1 MPYALS
7 LKSYDLCFMN
17 PVYLK
22 LSRATA
28 ALPVEASRFWG
39 NPALPEGVEYPQ
51 YIDDDGC
58 QYPYVFICQI
68 NLAELKAFCGEI
80 ANPLPSSGLL
90 LFFAKIDHYLG
101 MPAPSGGIMG
111 AISDTEAVK
120 VIHVADLTDLREIV
134 LVDEDDQPMSPH
146 ELEITFSHHHD
157 PLNDEDHALFARPD
171 HREWPPGIHPMKTGK
186 SFFRST
192 PFPART
198 SILISWTSASSTSSS
213 PPPPS
218 APPPSPTSAPSSSP
232 PNPPSP
238 NLLYV

>member
-1 MPYALS
+1 
-7 LKSYDLCFMN
+7 MN

-22 LSRATA
+22 LSRPASS
-28 ALPVEASRFWG
+28 LPAEASRFWG
-39 NPALPEGVEYPQ
+39 NPALPNGVDYPQ

-68 NLAELKAFCGEI
+68 NLAELKAFCG
-80 ANPLPSSGLL
+80 ASADPLPASGLL

-101 MPAPSGGIMG
+101 MAAPTGGIMG

-146 ELEITFSHHHD
+146 ELEITFSRHHD

-171 HREWPPGIHPMKTGK
+171 HREWATWDPPYEDWQILLQVD
-186 SFFRST
+186 SFSGPDFNLN
-192 PFPART
+192 FMDFGVLD
-198 SILISWTSASSTSSS
+198 ILISPAALRAASFTNLRALVLST
-213 PPPPS
+213 
-218 APPPSPTSAPSSSP
+218 
-232 PNPPSP
+232 
-238 NLLYV
+238 

>member
-7 LKSYDLCFMN
+7 LMPYALCFMN

-101 MPAPSGGIMG
+101 MAAPTGGIMG

-171 HREWPPGIHPMKTGK
+171 HREWATWDPPYEDWQILLQVD
-186 SFFRST
+186 SFSSPDFNLN
-192 PFPART
+192 FMDFGVLD
-198 SILISWTSASSTSSS
+198 ILISPAALRAASFTNLRALVLST
-213 PPPPS
+213 
-218 APPPSPTSAPSSSP
+218 
-232 PNPPSP
+232 
-238 NLLYV
+238 